1 MEIPLIPDLCNPK
14 WLIIQEILKSIG
26 SKHAQKIASR
36 LKIPDVQVFLDCMK
50 ILTLADAFELE
61 YSYVISEIKVN
72 DNLKSFMG
80 LNQVPE
86 VEYLYRFVSKLDNN
100 CLNSFF
106 RNIFKIPSAQHD
118 TGRKYVIIDT
128 TSIPID
134 INTWRKRHKI
144 GDGKKYT
151 WSYSSS
157 EGYYVGYKLILAI
170 DAITFEV
177 LGFEIYDG
185 SPNDSKLLEEFVEK
199 LCNSRKLRRGDLVIC
214 DRGFTASKNYHIL
227 LSRFLLVPMIFA
239 RKNTDLKRIL
249 TTLTPPLDVWNGK
262 KYLLDIWKKNVRE
275 FIEILEI
282 WPTFRE
288 FRSGIELFF
297 NVSKNCIR
305 LNKVHQF
312 TLESVLKKVIRA
324 LHLTSELI
332 RTSKWHNIGIRE
344 LAQM

>member
-14 WLIIQEILKSIG
+14 WLIIQEILKSID

-36 LKIPDVQVFLDCMK
+36 LKIPDVQVFLDRMK

-61 YSYVISEIKVN
+61 YSYVISEIKIN
-72 DNLKSFMG
+72 NKLKSFMG

-106 RNIFKIPSAQHD
+106 RNIFKIQSAQHD

-134 INTWRKRHKI
+134 INTWRKRNKI
-144 GDGKKYT
+144 GDGKKYS

-157 EGYYVGYKLILAI
+157 EGYYVGYKLSLAI

-199 LCNSRKLRRGDLVIC
+199 LCNSRKL
-214 DRGFTASKNYHIL
+214 S
-227 LSRFLLVPMIFA
+227 
-239 RKNTDLKRIL
+239 
-249 TTLTPPLDVWNGK
+249 
-262 KYLLDIWKKNVRE
+262 
-275 FIEILEI
+275 
-282 WPTFRE
+282 
-288 FRSGIELFF
+288 
-297 NVSKNCIR
+297 
-305 LNKVHQF
+305 
-312 TLESVLKKVIRA
+312 
-324 LHLTSELI
+324 
-332 RTSKWHNIGIRE
+332 
-344 LAQM
+344 